1 MPGKFKKDKQTPP
14 PPLKIHD
21 TEVPAGKHAI
31 VRIPVG
37 QLPSG
42 NVITIRAH
50 VFRSK
55 KPGPVLLVLG
65 GIHGDEI
72 NGIEIVRRSLE
83 MKFYQKLVCGSVVAI
98 PLLNI
103 YGFINYSRDVPDG
116 KDVNRSFPG
125 ASKGS
130 LAARVAHTLHKIVL
144 PHVTCGIDFHTGGS
158 GNHNHPQT
166 RYTPGDEKAR
176 ELALAFGAPLTL
188 PYKAI
193 AKSLRKSARDHYNVP
208 IVIFEGGENRRY
220 DGYSIEIGL
229 SGIRRLMHQLGMIE
243 EQPAPVETLSF
254 EKTTWLRAS
263 RAGMFEWMK
272 ASGSFV
278 RKGEALGV
286 ITDPL
291 GIRPTRRIYATHD
304 GYIIGH
310 NNSPVVNAGDAL
322 FHIGYN
328 DSAAKD

>member
-1 MPGKFKKDKQTPP
+1 MPPMQ
-14 PPLKIHD
+14 IYD
-21 TEVPAGKHAI
+21 TIIPAGKQAV

-42 NVITIRAH
+42 NIITIRAH

-55 KPGPVLLVLG
+55 KPGPVMLVLG

-72 NGIEIVRRSLE
+72 NGVEIVRRSIE
-83 MKFYQKLVCGSVVAI
+83 MKFYNKLSCGSVIAI

-125 ASKGS
+125 SSKGS
-130 LAARVAHTLHKIVL
+130 LAARVANTLFKIIL
-144 PHVTCGIDFHTGGS
+144 PHVTFGIDFHTGGS
-158 GNHNHPQT
+158 GTYNHPQI
-166 RYTPGDEKAR
+166 RYTPGDAR
-176 ELALAFGAPLTL
+176 ALELATAFGAPLTL
-188 PYKAI
+188 SYKTI
-193 AKSLRKSARDHYNVP
+193 AKSLRKAATDHYNLP
-208 IVIFEGGENRRY
+208 IIIFEGGENRRY

-229 SGIRRLMHQLGMIE
+229 SGIRRVMQSQGMTE
-243 EQPAPVETLSF
+243 ELPAAPESLHF
-254 EKTTWLRAS
+254 DKATWLRAS

-272 ASGSFV
+272 CSGNKIH
-278 RKGEALGV
+278 KGEALGV

-291 GIRPTRRIYATHD
+291 GIRPTKRLYATHD

-310 NNSPVVNAGDAL
+310 NNSPVVNPGDAL
-322 FHIGYN
+322 FHIAY
-328 DSAAKD
+328 